1 MACFFSVL
9 TTTQAA
15 GYKTQRTVSK
25 SFPVKENATLK
36 VNHQFGSMTI
46 SEWDK
51 EEISIEAVIHV
62 TAKKQT
68 TAEQLVNK
76 VDVRFTEE
84 DNLLLVETK
93 YPNIS
98 NCKYSIEYKIF
109 TPKKTTLD
117 LNSTYSSITID
128 NAAGDVRISTLYG
141 DVSGGVFSGNC
152 HLEAT
157 YSNIK
162 IDKLLGNSNMLD
174 GVYAKNISIS
184 SAKNLL
190 ADLTYSK
197 LFMDEADDLIV
208 TSVYSVI
215 NVAKVD
221 KIQVES
227 SYGSY
232 NLGEVN
238 DFVSG
243 RTVYTPLH
251 IKKLNRNFSLAGLHY
266 GKLKIDN
273 VAPQFEN
280 ITIDAV
286 YAPVEITLSPTTSC
300 SVNASTSYGKININ
314 VPQSDILTKSEKR
327 YSTTAIGTIG
337 DNPTSNSHIKISA
350 NRRKIFIRQ

>member
-1 MACFFSVL
+1 MKQLFKITFVMACFFSVL
-9 TTTQAA
+9 TTAQAA

-93 YPNIS
+93 YPNMS
-98 NCKYSIEYKIF
+98 NCKCKYSIEYKIF
-109 TPKKTTLD
+109 TPKNTTFD

-152 HLEAT
+152 HIEAT

-162 IDKLLGNSNMLD
+162 IDKLLGNSNIF
-174 GVYAKNISIS
+174 N
-184 SAKNLL
+184 
-190 ADLTYSK
+190 
-197 LFMDEADDLIV
+197 
-208 TSVYSVI
+208 SVYSVV

-232 NLGEVN
+232 NIEEVN

>member
-9 TTTQAA
+9 TTAQAA

-93 YPNIS
+93 YPNMS
-98 NCKYSIEYKIF
+98 NCKCKYSIEYKIF
-109 TPKKTTLD
+109 TPKNTTFD

-152 HLEAT
+152 HIEAT

-162 IDKLLGNSNMLD
+162 IDKLLGNSNIF
-174 GVYAKNISIS
+174 N
-184 SAKNLL
+184 
-190 ADLTYSK
+190 
-197 LFMDEADDLIV
+197 
-208 TSVYSVI
+208 SVYSVV

-232 NLGEVN
+232 NIEEVN